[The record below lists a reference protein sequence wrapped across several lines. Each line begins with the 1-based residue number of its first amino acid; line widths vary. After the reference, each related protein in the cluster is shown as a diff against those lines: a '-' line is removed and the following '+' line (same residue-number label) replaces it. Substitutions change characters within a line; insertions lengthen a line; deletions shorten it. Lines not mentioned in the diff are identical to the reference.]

1 MEQGRHEP
9 NVNDPAKREGGAPC
23 RSFMRKRRPLLLGS
37 QWPAH
42 VEGFGQMPH
51 PTVHPARWMVPNDL
65 LEPAPDDLGEAHFV
79 FLGQS
84 FGLAIERVW
93 DLNLCFYH
101 EVLFHSSASRSILRP
116 N

>member
-1 MEQGRHEP
+1 
-9 NVNDPAKREGGAPC
+9 
-23 RSFMRKRRPLLLGS
+23 MRKRRPLLLGS
-37 QWPAH
+37 QRPAH

-51 PTVHPARWMVPNDL
+51 PTVHPARRMVPNDL

-79 FLGQS
+79 FFGQS

-101 EVLFHSSASRSILRP
+101 GGILPPVGESVNFAAELAQRLP
-116 N
+116 GR